1 MQGNLSLSPRAKQ
14 VFGSFQHLAAAF
26 HQGDRTAGRV
36 PLPLV
41 KRADQKCALA
51 RIVSA
56 LFGVLALSRYTLD
69 LPRHGLFLMA
79 RVETDVLGESVMGK
93 WEVRIALSR
102 FHAPGWRSATS
113 SAIAGLT

>member
-36 PLPLV
+36 AVAPGQ
-41 KRADQKCALA
+41 KGRSKCALA

-56 LFGVLALSRYTLD
+56 LFGVLALSQDTRLIC
-69 LPRHGLFLMA
+69 LA
-79 RVETDVLGESVMGK
+79 TD
-93 WEVRIALSR
+93 
-102 FHAPGWRSATS
+102 FF
-113 SAIAGLT
+113 